1 MDEFFNTL
9 NNNFSSICIS
19 IGKANLI
26 TIGIVIL
33 SYIIEKLTGLKLFI
47 DHYRWIKSENNAET
61 LSIGDTVYYFILNLI
76 VFIYDIYK
84 GEIEFHVISIVT
96 WLLLVGILTQ
106 IFYIIHGKYQQ
117 IDPNKA
123 DNDFT

>member
-1 MDEFFNTL
+1 MDEFFNIL
-9 NNNFSSICIS
+9 NNNFLSICIS

-26 TIGIVIL
+26 AIGIVIL
-33 SYIIEKLTGLKLFI
+33 SYIIEKLTGLKMFI

-106 IFYIIHGKYQQ
+106 IFYIIHGKYQKV
-117 IDPNKA
+117 DPNKA

>member
-1 MDEFFNTL
+1 MDEFFNIL
-9 NNNFSSICIS
+9 NNNFLSICIS

-26 TIGIVIL
+26 AIGIVIL
-33 SYIIEKLTGLKLFI
+33 SYIIEKLTGLKMFI

-61 LSIGDTVYYFILNLI
+61 LSIRDTVYYFILNLI